1 MNSSHLTLKITELTV
16 STLVIFLTKIKQKK
30 SLVYEKNQVL
40 HKFIIAV
47 NNC

>member
-1 MNSSHLTLKITELTV
+1 LTLQITELTV

-30 SLVYEKNQVL
+30 SLVYEKNQVF